1 MQSFASLA
9 GLFALAAVAA
19 TSPTGRQPE
28 PPAAFGTW
36 SNPQGTLAVRTSRC
50 AGGLCGA
57 IVWAAGKALTDAR
70 QAGVTHLI
78 GTELLQN
85 YRPTGHGDW
94 KGRVYVPDMGHS
106 FPSHIVQTG
115 PNQLTISGCLI
126 GNLLCRTQVWR
137 RVG

>member
-1 MQSFASLA
+1 MQFIASLA
-9 GLFALAAVAA
+9 SLFALAA
-19 TSPTGRQPE
+19 TSTVS
-28 PPAAFGTW
+28 PPQTALGTW
-36 SNPQGTLAVRTSRC
+36 SNPKGTLAVRTAAC

-57 IVWAAGKALTDAR
+57 IVWANGKALTDAR

-85 YRPTGHGDW
+85 YRPTGHGNW

-126 GNLLCRTQVWR
+126 GNLLCRSQVWR